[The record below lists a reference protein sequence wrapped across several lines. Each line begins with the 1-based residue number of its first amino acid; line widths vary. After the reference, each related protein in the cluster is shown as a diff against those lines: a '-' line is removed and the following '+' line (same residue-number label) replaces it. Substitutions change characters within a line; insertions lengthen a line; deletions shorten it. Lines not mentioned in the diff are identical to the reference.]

1 MFLLFS
7 GLAPRQIKRLIMAGS
22 AAKSGEQQQW
32 LGMTASPSGAK
43 GNNQHAPRRASRR
56 AVVEMTDYD

>member
-7 GLAPRQIKRLIMAGS
+7 GLTARQIKRLIMAGS

-32 LGMTASPSGAK
+32 LGMTASP
-43 GNNQHAPRRASRR
+43 
-56 AVVEMTDYD
+56 